1 MKKRTIYYS
10 DPLNDDFAGN
20 SIVTQKLPANYKY
33 IHTNPFW
40 VVSEFFIYNIIVRP
54 LVSLWIKLKYH
65 QRFVGRRKLHKFR
78 KTGYFVYANHTGT
91 DIDAFT
97 PTMLTFPKKDF
108 LICNP
113 DVTSIPGIRCLVQ
126 MLGAIPTFTDISHAR
141 SFREAVAERIRR
153 KKAIIIYP
161 EAHIWPYYTDI
172 RPFTDVSMA
181 YPYELDVPCFTMTNV
196 YKKRALPFVK
206 RPRVVSYVAGPL
218 YADRTLPKQAAK
230 KKLRDE
236 IYNEMKSTVDRYPKY
251 EYVRYIYIPKESN
264 SAHEKEADA

>member
-1 MKKRTIYYS
+1 MKRKTIYYS

-20 SIVTQKLPANYKY
+20 SIATKNLPKDFKY
-33 IHTNPFW
+33 IHRNPLW
-40 VVSEFFIYNIIVRP
+40 VFFEFIIYNLIVRP

-65 QRFVGRRKLHKFR
+65 QHFVGRKKLRQFR

-113 DVTSIPGIRCLVQ
+113 DATSIPGIRNLVQ

-141 SFREAVAERIRR
+141 DFRKAIETRIRQ

-172 RPFTDVSMA
+172 RPFRDISMA
-181 YPYELDVPCFTMTNV
+181 YPYDLNVPCFTMTNV
-196 YKKRALPFVK
+196 YKKRLFPFVK
-206 RPRVVSYVAGPL
+206 RPRVVSYVGGPF
-218 YADRTLPKQAAK
+218 YADRSLPKQEAK

-236 IYNEMKSTVDRYPKY
+236 LYHEMKRTVDRFPKY
-251 EYVRYIYIPKESN
+251 EYIRYVYKDPQTDAIKD
-264 SAHEKEADA
+264 EKAQS